1 MRSVIVGTAGH
12 IDHGKTALVRAL
24 TGVDADRLPEEK
36 RRGITIDLGFAELDL
51 GDVRV
56 GFVDVPGH
64 ERFVKNMLAGAHGID
79 LVALVVAADEGVMP
93 QTREH
98 FDICRLLGV
107 RAGLVVI
114 TKTDTVDE
122 ELLELVR
129 AEADELVAGSFL
141 EGAPVVAVSS
151 RTGAGVEELKSKL
164 HEAALAVPARDSDAV
179 TRLPV
184 DRSFTMRGFG
194 AVVTGTLVAGEIAEG
209 QELELLPAGARVRVR
224 GLQVHGAAVK
234 AATAGQR
241 TAVNLGGVEAASV
254 VRGMVLA
261 PAGRLSPTQI
271 MDARVSVLND
281 APRALKT
288 RQRVR
293 VHHGTAEVLAR
304 VVVLEA
310 AGEPGEIAPG
320 ASGLVQL
327 RLESPV
333 VALPG
338 DRFILRTYS
347 PQRTVAGGEVLDAH
361 APKHRGRERASARE
375 RLASLEGATAS
386 ARLAYFVASAGERGL
401 RKAEA
406 AARTGWRDDVLD
418 AAIASARADS
428 TSEARAGGVIVEA
441 EGVLVAREVFE
452 GLMRAAVGEV
462 EAHHRREPL
471 SRGLARETLRERVF
485 ARAAPELFRA
495 ALQRAESEGLLVS
508 ERELVRASGHSLDL
522 SPADAALRERL
533 EAVYREAALE
543 APTLEEAFARA
554 DAGANSRREH
564 LRKIL
569 QLLIDAGALVRVRE
583 DLFFHRDALARLVAA
598 LRDYA
603 ARHEPERLIDV
614 AAFKELSGVSRKY
627 AIPLLEYFDRER
639 VTRRAGDKRLVL

>member
-224 GLQVHGAAVK
+224 GLQGHGAAGK

-386 ARLAYFVASAGERGL
+386 GRLPYFVAPGAGRGARARARRRARRRDGLGACRQHIRGARRWRDSRGRRRARRARGL
-401 RKAEA
+401 RGAYA
-406 AARTGWRDDVLD
+406 RGGRGGRGAPQARASVARAGARDSARARLRACRAGTLPRRLAARRIRGPARLRARTRARQRPQPRSLAGGRGAARTTRSRLPRGRARSPD
-418 AAIASARADS
+418 ARRSLRARRRGREQPARTPAQDSPTAD
-428 TSEARAGGVIVEA
+428 
-441 EGVLVAREVFE
+441 
-452 GLMRAAVGEV
+452 
-462 EAHHRREPL
+462 
-471 SRGLARETLRERVF
+471 
-485 ARAAPELFRA
+485 
-495 ALQRAESEGLLVS
+495 
-508 ERELVRASGHSLDL
+508 
-522 SPADAALRERL
+522 
-533 EAVYREAALE
+533 
-543 APTLEEAFARA
+543 
-554 DAGANSRREH
+554 
-564 LRKIL
+564 
-569 QLLIDAGALVRVRE
+569 
-583 DLFFHRDALARLVAA
+583 
-598 LRDYA
+598 
-603 ARHEPERLIDV
+603 
-614 AAFKELSGVSRKY
+614 
-627 AIPLLEYFDRER
+627 
-639 VTRRAGDKRLVL
+639 